1 MINLI
6 RSSKHFKVFVEKTHG
21 LLRNGIKEILRNDLN
36 ARSLRDNAC
45 TVLSAIEL
53 LQHIVD
59 LEGMD
64 LSEGLERLIKG

>member
-6 RSSKHFKVFVEKTHG
+6 RSSDHFKLFVEKTHG

-36 ARSLRDNAC
+36 ARGLRDNAC

-53 LQHIVD
+53 L
-59 LEGMD
+59 
-64 LSEGLERLIKG
+64 